1 MCKIISFKV
10 DGRTIRAA
18 DIKKDYIVNAAD
30 KAKDCAAIDKLVL
43 FGSSTS
49 ENCTDRSDIDLAVF
63 GTLSERS
70 MLRSKS
76 YKNFVRELF
85 KYDFNQNYDVLYF
98 DSTRDSDSPILKDI
112 DKGVVLY
119 EKA

>member
-1 MCKIISFKV
+1 MCKIVSFNV
-10 DGRTIRAA
+10 GGRTIKAA
-18 DIKKDYIVNAAD
+18 DIKKDYIVNAANI
-30 KAKDCAAIDKLVL
+30 AKDCAAIDKVIL
-43 FGSSTS
+43 FGSSAS

-63 GTLSERS
+63 GTLSES
-70 MLRSKS
+70 TMLRSKS

-98 DSTRDSDSPILKDI
+98 DSTKANNSPILEDI
-112 DKGVVLY
+112 NNGVVLY